1 MGQLRRYRKEKDGI
15 FAKECI
21 GMTCLL
27 QRVHMYGLNLIGTK
41 SANLFWNH
49 CLLHL
54 LSYNN
59 GIVLEHH
66 FLDTNDEWGSLL
78 I

>member
-1 MGQLRRYRKEKDGI
+1 MRYRKEKDSI
-15 FAKECI
+15 LAIECI

-27 QRVHMYGLNLIGTK
+27 QRIKMYGLNLIGTK
-41 SANLFWNH
+41 SANFWNH

-59 GIVLEHH
+59 GIGLGHH

>member
-1 MGQLRRYRKEKDGI
+1 MGQWRRYRKDKDSI
-15 FAKECI
+15 LATECI

-27 QRVHMYGLNLIGTK
+27 QRVHMYGLNLTGTK
-41 SANLFWNH
+41 SANLFRNH

-54 LSYNN
+54 LSYDNRI
-59 GIVLEHH
+59 GLEHH
-66 FLDTNDEWGSLL
+66 FLDTNGEWGLLL